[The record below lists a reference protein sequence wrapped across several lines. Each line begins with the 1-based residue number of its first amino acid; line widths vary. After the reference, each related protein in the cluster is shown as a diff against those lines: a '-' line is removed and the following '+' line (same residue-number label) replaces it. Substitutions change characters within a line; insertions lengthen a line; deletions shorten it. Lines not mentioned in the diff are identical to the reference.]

1 MRAEA
6 LCSLSEKRSL
16 TPDTPLPSIQS
27 SRPSPPTIKVET
39 MTETSAEVVASPD
52 NMEEKTNENSDTAAA
67 TATTAAATD
76 DANTTKEQS
85 DDPPLSK
92 KALKKRKRWE
102 KALEIKKRRKE
113 QSKEI
118 RRIKAQ
124 NEGRDL
130 DAERALQKQ
139 NEMEGKGWE
148 RREQLW
154 RDRCDKGNID
164 ESFRVCFDCNFEDQ
178 MTWKEVNSLSLQLKY
193 AYAMNRKSPMPLHVH
208 VTGLKSG
215 CDTRTHLEKVDG
227 FPGRWVGRAYHVH
240 EGSLEDV
247 FGSALSNVVTSKDED
262 DKDKQDGDEAKSEGK
277 EDSNSSEDGSSQQA
291 QPKLRPNHQLVYLT
305 GDSEN
310 TLSTLD
316 DNTTYIIGGIVDR
329 NRLKRAAIERAE
341 SIGSNSK
348 LPIKTAR
355 LPLDEHFDFKG
366 STRVLT
372 CNHVFEI
379 LLKYRENGYKDWGG
393 AVKSVLPERKDVQ
406 EKEEKKEQPE
416 KDEGDKS

>member
-1 MRAEA
+1 
-6 LCSLSEKRSL
+6 
-16 TPDTPLPSIQS
+16 
-27 SRPSPPTIKVET
+27 

-208 VTGLKSG
+208 VTG
-215 CDTRTHLEKVDG
+215 CTV
-227 FPGRWVGRAYHVH
+227 
-240 EGSLEDV
+240 
-247 FGSALSNVVTSKDED
+247 
-262 DKDKQDGDEAKSEGK
+262 
-277 EDSNSSEDGSSQQA
+277 
-291 QPKLRPNHQLVYLT
+291 
-305 GDSEN
+305 
-310 TLSTLD
+310 
-316 DNTTYIIGGIVDR
+316 
-329 NRLKRAAIERAE
+329 
-341 SIGSNSK
+341 
-348 LPIKTAR
+348 
-355 LPLDEHFDFKG
+355 
-366 STRVLT
+366 
-372 CNHVFEI
+372 
-379 LLKYRENGYKDWGG
+379 
-393 AVKSVLPERKDVQ
+393 
-406 EKEEKKEQPE
+406 
-416 KDEGDKS
+416 

>member
-1 MRAEA
+1 MAE
-6 LCSLSEKRSL
+6 
-16 TPDTPLPSIQS
+16 S
-27 SRPSPPTIKVET
+27 SHQIHPNPK
-39 MTETSAEVVASPD
+39 SPD
-52 NMEEKTNENSDTAAA
+52 NMEKTNEINSDPTATAPATAITVIAA
-67 TATTAAATD
+67 TAAGATD
-76 DANTTKEQS
+76 ATTTKQS
-85 DDPPLSK
+85 DNDTHITSLSK
-92 KALKKRKRWE
+92 KAVKKRKRWE
-102 KALEIKKRRKE
+102 KALDIKKRRKE

-118 RRIKAQ
+118 RRIKAE

-130 DAERALQKQ
+130 DAERAEQKQ
-139 NEMEGKGWE
+139 NEKEGKGWA

-154 RDRCDKGNID
+154 RERCNKGNID
-164 ESFRVCFDCNFEDQ
+164 ESFRVCFDCSFEDQ
-178 MTWKEVNSLSLQLKY
+178 MTWKEVNSLSLQLRY

-215 CDTRTHLEKVDG
+215 CDTRRHLEKIDG
-227 FPGRWVGRAYHVH
+227 FDRWAGRAYHVH
-240 EGSLEDV
+240 EGSLEAV
-247 FGSALSNVVTSKDED
+247 FESAMSNAVTSKDGD
-262 DKDKQDGDEAKSEGK
+262 NKNKQNDDEAKSEGK
-277 EDSNSSEDGSSQQA
+277 EEGKDKDDDDFVQS

-310 TLSTLD
+310 TISTLD
-316 DNTTYIIGGIVDR
+316 NNTTYIIGGIVDR

-341 SIGSNSK
+341 AIGSNST

-355 LPLDEHFDFKG
+355 LPLNEHFDFKG

-393 AVKSVLPERKDVQ
+393 AVISVLPDRKDIH

-416 KDEGDKS
+416 QDEGDKS

>member
-1 MRAEA
+1 MAET
-6 LCSLSEKRSL
+6 L
-16 TPDTPLPSIQS
+16 
-27 SRPSPPTIKVET
+27 
-39 MTETSAEVVASPD
+39 AEVVASPG
-52 NMEEKTNENSDTAAA
+52 NIEEKTNADLESNTTAAA
-67 TATTAAATD
+67 GFAAAATTAAATD
-76 DANTTKEQS
+76 DATAREQT
-85 DDPPLSK
+85 DHDPPLSK

-102 KALEIKKRRKE
+102 KALDIKKRRKE
-113 QSKEI
+113 QSKAI
-118 RRIKAQ
+118 RFIKAK

-154 RDRCDKGNID
+154 RGRCDKGNID
-164 ESFRVCFDCNFEDQ
+164 ESFRVCFDCSFEDQ

-193 AYAMNRKSPMPLHVH
+193 AYAMNRKSPMPVHVH

-215 CDTRTHLEKVDG
+215 CDTRNHLEKVDG
-227 FPGRWVGRAYHVH
+227 FPDRWVGRAYHVH
-240 EGSLEDV
+240 EGNLEDV
-247 FGSALSNVVTSKDED
+247 FGSALSNVVTSKDD
-262 DKDKQDGDEAKSEGK
+262 DEDKQVGNEAKSEGK
-277 EDSNSSEDGSSQQA
+277 VDSNSCKDGSQQA
-291 QPKLRPNHQLVYLT
+291 LRPNHQLVYLT

-310 TLSTLD
+310 TLLTLD

-341 SIGSNSK
+341 AIGSNST

-366 STRVLT
+366 STRILT

-379 LLKYRENGYKDWGG
+379 LLKYRENGYKDWGV
-393 AVKSVLPERKDVQ
+393 AVMSVLPDRKNVH
-406 EKEEKKEQPE
+406 EKEEQKQQAAE
-416 KDEGDKS
+416 KNEGDKS

>member
-1 MRAEA
+1 M
-6 LCSLSEKRSL
+6 EKS
-16 TPDTPLPSIQS
+16 DDIISQS
-27 SRPSPPTIKVET
+27 
-39 MTETSAEVVASPD
+39 
-52 NMEEKTNENSDTAAA
+52 NTAAA
-67 TATTAAATD
+67 SVDATTTTEQ
-76 DANTTKEQS
+76 NTTTKE

-92 KALKKRKRWE
+92 KALKRRKRWE

-130 DAERALQKQ
+130 DAEREQQKQ
-139 NEMEGKGWE
+139 NEKVGKGWE
-148 RREQLW
+148 RREKLW
-154 RDRCDKGNID
+154 RERCNKGNID

-178 MTWKEVNSLSLQLKY
+178 MTWKEVNSLSLQLRY

-208 VTGLKSG
+208 VTGVKSG
-215 CDTRTHLEKVDG
+215 CDTRKHLEKIDG
-227 FPGRWVGRAYHVH
+227 FPDRWAGRAYHVH

-262 DKDKQDGDEAKSEGK
+262 DKQEGDNAAKSDGK
-277 EDSNSSEDGSSQQA
+277 EEGTDKDDSQQS

-316 DNTTYIIGGIVDR
+316 NNTTYIIGGIVDR

-341 SIGSNSK
+341 AIGSNNST

-393 AVKSVLPERKDVQ
+393 AVMSVLPDRKDIH
-406 EKEEKKEQPE
+406 EKEEKK
-416 KDEGDKS
+416 DETKPDEEGKS